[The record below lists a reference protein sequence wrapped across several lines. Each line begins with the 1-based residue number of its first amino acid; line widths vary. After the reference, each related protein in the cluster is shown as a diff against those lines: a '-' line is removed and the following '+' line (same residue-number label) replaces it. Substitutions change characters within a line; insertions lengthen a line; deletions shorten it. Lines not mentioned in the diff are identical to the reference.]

1 MSRCQETYRRC
12 ASVALVLALV
22 LIALPSM
29 LNAQTAPKAPT
40 VESSDD
46 FPKVDLFL
54 GYQWLNPGGTV
65 PVGSNPPFQPPPP
78 PVATR
83 LPSMSKGYAVT
94 GTYNFDKWWGLSVDV
109 SGNFQDKANESSIS
123 VGPRLMWR
131 GDGVNF
137 FAHTMLGLNR
147 LSPKDVPS
155 SNGVGA
161 VLGGGMDVKLFRAVS
176 LRLFEAD
183 YVLGRHNFS
192 SVVSPDNSGLRRPVL
207 NGAALRTG
215 LVFNFGGAPE
225 LPVAASCSVDH
236 PEVMVGEP
244 VHATVTASNFN
255 PKHTLS
261 YTWASNGGKV

>member
-1 MSRCQETYRRC
+1 MSRCHETYRRC
-12 ASVALVLALV
+12 ASVALLLALV
-22 LIALPSM
+22 LIALPSL

-40 VESSDD
+40 VQSSDD

-65 PVGSNPPFQPPPP
+65 PVGSNPPFQQPPS
-78 PVATR
+78 PVATK
-83 LPSMSKGYAVT
+83 LPGMSTGYAVA

-109 SGNFQDKANESSIS
+109 SGNFHDKASESSIS

-131 GDGVNF
+131 TEGVNF
-137 FAHTMLGLNR
+137 FVHTMMGLNR

-161 VLGGGMDVKLFRAVS
+161 VLGGGMDVKVFRALS
-176 LRLFEAD
+176 FRLFEAD

-192 SVVSPDNSGLRRPVL
+192 SVAPPDNSGLRRPVL

-215 LVFNFGGAPE
+215 LVFNFGGAP
-225 LPVAASCSVDH
+225 
-236 PEVMVGEP
+236 
-244 VHATVTASNFN
+244 NF
-255 PKHTLS
+255 P
-261 YTWASNGGKV
+261 